1 MMITHGIVN
10 GFEEGT
16 EYIKIFSPPLTVQW
30 RGGENPHIPA
40 ASQSLNSTRGINEAI
55 APSPSTA
62 TRGAEERTDKIWNV
76 NRNNLFKITP
86 SNKLTIKNNSFN
98 NFPQGNNNQNEFGFL
113 TEDDR
118 RREDKYGRYI
128 RPDNYVYG
136 SIVIHDG
143 VETTVP
149 VIKKVIGVEGN
160 NIGPFR
166 FIRMFGNGRVLL
178 DAFQKLKLIIDA
190 SPATISSISPGGV
203 FSIRQR

>member
-1 MMITHGIVN
+1 MI
-10 GFEEGT
+10 
-16 EYIKIFSPPLTVQW
+16 
-30 RGGENPHIPA
+30 
-40 ASQSLNSTRGINEAI
+40 
-55 APSPSTA
+55 
-62 TRGAEERTDKIWNV
+62 AEEKTN
-76 NRNNLFKITP
+76 TP
-86 SNKLTIKNNSFN
+86 R
-98 NFPQGNNNQNEFGFL
+98 G
-113 TEDDR
+113 
-118 RREDKYGRYI
+118 GRYI

-178 DAFQKLKLIIDA
+178 DAFPPRVKLKLIIDA

>member
-1 MMITHGIVN
+1 MAFFLNPRDQEKTTYRVAVKRLLRLSLLLKTFIFIILDIVFNNKIYTALHMVILLGLYGLIPFLIRVYMMITHGIVN
-10 GFEEGT
+10 GFEGGT

-118 RREDKYGRYI
+118 RREDKYPAGRKIY
-128 RPDNYVYG
+128 
-136 SIVIHDG
+136 
-143 VETTVP
+143 
-149 VIKKVIGVEGN
+149 
-160 NIGPFR
+160 
-166 FIRMFGNGRVLL
+166 
-178 DAFQKLKLIIDA
+178 
-190 SPATISSISPGGV
+190 
-203 FSIRQR
+203 